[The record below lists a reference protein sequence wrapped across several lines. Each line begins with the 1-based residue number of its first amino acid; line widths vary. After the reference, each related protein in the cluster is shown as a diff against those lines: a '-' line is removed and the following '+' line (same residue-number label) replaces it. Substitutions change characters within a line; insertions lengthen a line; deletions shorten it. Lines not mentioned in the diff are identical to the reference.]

1 MGGGGSTIVGQ
12 VVDSYGQPIAGR
24 TVVQSGRSTTTSSSG
39 CFTFTGVTAPYDVA
53 IVLTTPSRYATVY
66 TQLTRTDPKLQDLSV
81 TGTATRSTTV
91 GGTLGG
97 TPIPGPAGTQT
108 GVGFGSPEASAG
120 NFFQTGSW
128 SLNVSWAGPAST
140 TGGLHALQWTVDANG
155 TVTGYLG
162 YAVRAGL
169 TLTSGTPI
177 SNANLTL
184 TTPVNSVAVTG
195 SVALPSGYTI
205 SSRSVYLTF
214 GDSIAFPV
222 SSDAITSPSFGV
234 PVPSGIG
241 AAAIVS
247 VTADN
252 GTSQSTAQTSA
263 LAPGTTNTTLTLPLP
278 AQPTSP
284 ASGATGVDTTT
295 NLVWTPIAG
304 GLSLVILTDRSG
316 SGPEYVIVSAGSTTR
331 IPDLSAQGLGLP
343 SGAPYQWTLIG
354 LGPLA
359 SVDALA
365 ATGLLPSEGVGYQ
378 TTAAS
383 NFTTR

>member
-1 MGGGGSTIVGQ
+1 VGGGGSTVVGE
-12 VVDSYGQPIAGR
+12 VVDSYGQPVPNR
-24 TVVQSGRSTTTSSSG
+24 TVVQAGRSTTTSAGG
-39 CFTFTGVTAPYDVA
+39 CFTFTGVTAPYDVS
-53 IVLTTPSRYATVY
+53 IVQTTPSKFASVY

-81 TGTATRSTTV
+81 TGTPAHSTTV

-97 TPIPGPAGTQT
+97 TPIPGPDGTQT

-155 TVTGYLG
+155 TVTGYLAYG
-162 YAVRAGL
+162 VRTGL
-169 TLTSGTPI
+169 TLSSGTPI

-184 TTPVNSVAVTG
+184 TTPVNTAAVTG
-195 SVALPSGYTI
+195 SIALPSGYTI
-205 SSRSVYLTF
+205 SSRNVYLTF
-214 GDSIAFPV
+214 GDAIAFPV
-222 SSDAITSPSFGV
+222 SSDAITSPSFGI
-234 PVPSGIG
+234 PVPSGVG

-263 LAPGTTNTTLTLPLP
+263 LAPGTLNATLTLPSP

-295 NLVWTPIAG
+295 AFVWTPIAG
-304 GLSLVILTDRSG
+304 GLSLLILNDPSG
-316 SGPEYVIVSAGSTTR
+316 SGPEYVIVSGGSTTH

-343 SGAPYQWTLIG
+343 SGAPYHWTLIG

-378 TTAAS
+378 TTAVS
-383 NFTTR
+383 DFTTR